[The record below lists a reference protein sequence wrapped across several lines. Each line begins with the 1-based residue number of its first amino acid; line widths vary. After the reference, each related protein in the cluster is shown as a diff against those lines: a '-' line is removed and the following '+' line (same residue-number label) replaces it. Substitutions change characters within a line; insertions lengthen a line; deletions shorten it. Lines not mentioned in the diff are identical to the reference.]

1 MMVGHPRRIVS
12 GLEAVFVMLLMLG
25 LRPGEALGLRW
36 ENIDVD
42 GGIVRIVESLKLEN
56 STLLIGP
63 TR

>member
-12 GLEAVFVMLLMLG
+12 GLEAVFVVLLMLG

-42 GGIVRIVESLKLEN
+42 AGASFESSN
-56 STLLIGP
+56 RSSSRTA
-63 TR
+63 RC